1 MKIILTQEVP
11 GLGLPGDVVTVKDGY
26 GRNFLMPRGFAI
38 AWTRGGQKQVE
49 QIKRARQA
57 RDIRDLDHAEEVRT
71 QLESMVIPVS
81 ARAGEAGRLFG
92 SVTNADIAQ
101 AVKAAGGPNL
111 DKRKITL
118 TGAVKTV
125 GKHKAN
131 VQLHP
136 EVVATLTLDVVAGNA

>member
-11 GLGLPGDVVTVKDGY
+11 GLGVPGDVVTVKDGY

-38 AWTRGGQKQVE
+38 AWTKGGQKQVE

-57 RDIRDLDHAEEVRT
+57 RDIRDLDHAEEVRA
-71 QLESMVIPVS
+71 QLEAMIIPVP
-81 ARAGEAGRLFG
+81 ARAGEAGKLFG
-92 SVTNADIAQ
+92 SITNADIAQ

-111 DKRKITL
+111 DKRKIAL
-118 TGAVKTV
+118 VGAVKTV
-125 GKHKAN
+125 GKHKAS

-136 EVVATLTLDVVAGNA
+136 DVAATLTFEVIPE